1 MASRR
6 ITVLVLG
13 SVLAAAA
20 IACTKE
26 IEKPNGFAEV
36 NTGKAPIPGGSTE
49 GGFPDSSTTLM
60 DSGRDGN
67 DGGACNELVPAG
79 SGIDKIALAADPPAS
94 TGGTV
99 VDGTYDLKEYSVY
112 VGIAGVVTPLGISA
126 RMTLRIDGTAKT
138 IEKVSEITSGGD
150 PPTTALTSSAFS
162 TMGSA
167 IATTDRC
174 PVAASKSWQFTSNS
188 LNQIVLTDPATREAL
203 TFLKRP

>member
-1 MASRR
+1 MMASRR

-20 IACTKE
+20 IACTKD

-36 NTGKAPIPGGSTE
+36 TTGKAPNPGGSTE
-49 GGFPDSSTTLM
+49 GGFPDSSAA
-60 DSGRDGN
+60 DSGR
-67 DGGACNELVPAG
+67 DGGACNELVPLG
-79 SGIDKIALAADPPAS
+79 SGVDKIALAADPPAS

-99 VDGTYDLKEYSVY
+99 IDGTYDLKEYSVY
-112 VGIAGVVTPLGISA
+112 VGISGVVTPLGISA

-138 IEKVSEITSGGD
+138 IDKVSEITSGGD
-150 PPTTALTSSAFS
+150 PPTTALTSSTFS

-167 IATTDRC
+167 FATTDRC
-174 PVAASKSWQFTSNS
+174 PVAAGKSWQFTSNS